1 MDEGATGR
9 AVMIGGAPVVSLQAS
24 ALPDAGPA
32 FVSADIL
39 PGRGFMLLRA
49 GLRLASGETVD
60 GIEGPA
66 PGAATKAL
74 DGGPEDFA
82 GNKSFSF
89 GGAILAPYANRIQ
102 GRDVGVRQIETEVGG
117 QTVRLPR
124 NWGGKTVGA
133 AQYAMHGLILATPV
147 SHAQP
152 SPDRVTGRLEAG
164 DFSGRWPS
172 RADLDFEWRLDGGA
186 LVLEVLVRNVGEP
199 PLPFGLG
206 WHPYFAIPS
215 GRRAQARLRLPAA
228 WRVEV
233 DDYDQVLPTGR
244 LLPTAG
250 SAYDFGGPDGVAL
263 GELYLDDC
271 FTGLAREDGQVV
283 VELIDPAAGL
293 GLRITSPTPQVKAV
307 QVYAPPDQAFVAI
320 EPQFNLADPYN
331 DIWPAGVDTGMAQI
345 APGRAVTYQVR
356 VEPFPLSE
364 PDAPP

>member
-1 MDEGATGR
+1 MGEGAMGR
-9 AVMIGGAPVVSLQAS
+9 PVSIGGAPVVSLQA
-24 ALPDAGPA
+24 ADLPASGPA
-32 FVSADIL
+32 FVSAEIL

-49 GLRLASGETVD
+49 RLRLPSGETVD
-60 GIEGPA
+60 GVEGPA
-66 PGAATKAL
+66 PAEAAKAL
-74 DGGPEDFA
+74 DGGPDDFA
-82 GNKSFSF
+82 GNKAFSF

-102 GRDVGVRQIETEVGG
+102 GRDVGVREIETEIDG

-124 NWGGKTVGA
+124 NWGGKAVGA

-152 SPDRVTGRLEAG
+152 SPDQVTARLDAG
-164 DFSGRWPS
+164 DFGGRWPS
-172 RADLDFEWRLDGGA
+172 RTELDFAWRLDGGA
-186 LVLEVLVRNVGEP
+186 LVLEVTVRNTGET

-244 LLPTAG
+244 LLATAG
-250 SAYDFGGPDGVAL
+250 SAYDFNGPDGLAL

-271 FTGLAREDGQVV
+271 FTGLVREDGQVV
-283 VELIDPAAGL
+283 VELIDPAARL
-293 GLRITSPTPQVKAV
+293 GLRIVSPTPQVKAV

-345 APGRAVTYQVR
+345 APGQTVAYQVR
-356 VEPFPLSE
+356 VEPFTVSE
-364 PDAPP
+364 PA